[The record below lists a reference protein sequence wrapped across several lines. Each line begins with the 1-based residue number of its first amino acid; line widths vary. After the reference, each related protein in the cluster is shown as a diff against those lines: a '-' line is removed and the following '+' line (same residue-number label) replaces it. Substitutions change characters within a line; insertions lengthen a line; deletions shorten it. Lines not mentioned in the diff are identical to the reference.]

1 LKRVILLLCVCCF
14 ITASQINGQ
23 FSVKGHFDLGDNN
36 ISNGVFLL
44 LSNSGHYEA
53 LHWGAD
59 AGYQLGLA
67 QPQDVV
73 FNSWYLSSNGKIPV
87 GKITLELGGEYL
99 WTAFSPSLREV
110 NWILF
115 ARTSLRHWQ
124 FGIGNNSRIYRLSSA
139 ASDNDPTVDPDNK
152 IIEGW
157 NLMYNIQYLIKPF
170 NNNWNIMAAVTNY
183 DQFLIEQET
192 NPMINVR
199 FEYGVTE
206 PLLLYSEL
214 WYKSAGFLNGQ
225 VNYYEMFLRLGIQWK
240 IGRNRI

>member
-1 LKRVILLLCVCCF
+1 MLLICGYCLLTNSELK
-14 ITASQINGQ
+14 GQ
-23 FSVKGHFDLGDNN
+23 FNVKGHFDLGDNN

-44 LSNSGHYEA
+44 FSNSGNYEA
-53 LHWGAD
+53 IHWGAD
-59 AGYQLGLA
+59 AGYQLGLV
-67 QPQDVV
+67 QPQDIV
-73 FNSWYLSSNGKIPV
+73 FNSWYLSSKGKVPI

-110 NWILF
+110 NWIFF
-115 ARTSLRHWQ
+115 ARTSLRHWK
-124 FGIGNNSRIYRLSSA
+124 FGIGNNSRIYRLSTGEA
-139 ASDNDPTVDPDNK
+139 DNDPSYDKDSK

-170 NNNWNIMAAVTNY
+170 DNNWNLMAAVTNY
-183 DQFLIEQET
+183 DLFLIEQET

-199 FEYGVTE
+199 FEYGLTE
-206 PLLLYSEL
+206 PLMLYSEL

-240 IGRNRI
+240 LGKNQY